1 MSLMLVLQ
9 VIMADL
15 CAEEI
20 DKIKKHGKCY
30 ASRLNLFFLDDAFTF
45 IPNLTIFDS
54 IASAQDSTL

>member
-1 MSLMLVLQ
+1 
-9 VIMADL
+9 MADL

-20 DKIKKHGKCY
+20 DKIKKHGKRY
-30 ASRLNLFFLDDAFTF
+30 ASRLNFFFLDDAFTF